1 MKEILLRLGNGSLAT
16 GFPSVNVE
24 LRGGQKNWQAITSLL
39 PAPELKTIYQEWLF
53 LYRAS
58 LHRTQQPVVQR
69 GVTFAATPT
78 NFSVQD
84 IYQITNNLTTA
95 LNSWLNQGDFY
106 TQIQAKLRTHLSA
119 DEHILIAIITDDLL
133 LWELPWHRWDFFK
146 SYDRCVECFSKS
158 EFQSNPPR
166 QLQPNGK
173 VDILAIW
180 GNAPELDLT
189 KDLAALR
196 QTHAR
201 VESRQPKSALAI
213 SDLLAKSQIDMLFFG
228 GHGETIELE
237 LDNEIQTLGM
247 IYLDKNT
254 SLSIDKIKTDLK
266 QAVDRGLQI
275 AIFNCCSGL
284 GLAAALADLNI
295 PYLIVM
301 RSQIPDQLAQNF
313 CRDLLKCYSE
323 SNVFATAFQYA
334 RERLKPATDRN
345 DEFESWLP
353 MLLHNPNSERVTWR
367 QLSRSKWQL
376 PLPKSFTQA
385 SYWLTQ
391 SPQIAIT
398 WIGISLLS
406 TGITIG
412 LKSLSPIQT
421 LESLIVDRLQAT
433 QANLITTT
441 NQLVVIDLSYRDTG
455 TEEGRIVP
463 NGEFISGESQLQEIS
478 KIPFAALGLDVKI
491 EHEASNSFLEKPNI
505 SRNCAE
511 ASPSMAYTAQINPD
525 CLALAWQVAKN
536 HPQIKN
542 PPKPQQSIV
551 LNPYLAAKIKQVNLS
566 DLDKLIDSNP
576 DFSKGKIIL
585 VGTVKD
591 QSSPVMLHA
600 IATSQ
605 ILSSIVDQQPL
616 TTPAGDAMGTIY
628 LLLWS
633 GLTGAAVFALGRF
646 GSANA
651 MRTLPITAGMTLLS
665 AGTGWFLF
673 ASGYLLPLLPT
684 VMVIGISSS
693 LISLIR
699 QSHD

>member
-1 MKEILLRLGNGSLAT
+1 MKEILLRLGNGSLT
-16 GFPSVNVE
+16 NGFPSVNVE
-24 LRGGQKNWQAITSLL
+24 LRGGQKNWQAVTSLW

-53 LYRAS
+53 LYKAS
-58 LHRTQQPVVQR
+58 LHRTKQPGVQR

-84 IYQITNNLTTA
+84 IYQITNNLTIA

-106 TQIQAKLRTHLSA
+106 TNIQAKLRTHLSA
-119 DEHILIAIITDDLL
+119 DEHISIVIITDDLL

-166 QLQPNGK
+166 HLQPNGK

-180 GNAPELDLT
+180 GHAPELDLT

-201 VESRQPKSALAI
+201 VQSHQPTSALGI
-213 SDLLAKSQIDMLFFG
+213 SDLLAQPQIDMLFFG

-284 GLAAALADLNI
+284 GLAAELADLNI
-295 PYLIVM
+295 PYLTVM

-313 CRDLLKCYSE
+313 CRDLLKCYSD
-323 SNVFATAFQYA
+323 NNAFITAFQYA
-334 RERLKPATDRN
+334 RERLKPSTERS

-353 MLLHNPNSERVTWR
+353 MLLHNPNSDRITWR
-367 QLSRSKWQL
+367 QLCQSKWQL
-376 PLPKSFTQA
+376 PLPKSFTKA
-385 SYWLTQ
+385 SHWLTQ
-391 SPQIAIT
+391 SPQLVLT
-398 WIGISLLS
+398 WIGISVLS

-412 LKSLSPIQT
+412 LKSLAPAQT
-421 LESLIVDRLQAT
+421 LESLVIDRFQAT
-433 QANLITTT
+433 QANSMTTT
-441 NQLVVIDLSYRDTG
+441 NQLVIIDLSYRDTG
-455 TEEGRIVP
+455 AQEGRIVP
-463 NGEFISGESQLQEIS
+463 NGEFISGESQLQELS
-478 KIPFAALGLDVKI
+478 QIPFAALGLDIKI

-511 ASPSMAYTAQINPD
+511 SSPSMVYTAQINPD
-525 CLALAWQVAKN
+525 CLALAWQVTKN
-536 HPQIKN
+536 HPQAKN
-542 PPKPQQSIV
+542 PLKPQQPII
-551 LNPYLAAKIKQVNLS
+551 LNPYLAAKIQQVNLS

-576 DFSKGKIIL
+576 TFSKDKIIL

-591 QSSPVMLHA
+591 QSSSVMLHA
-600 IATSQ
+600 TATAQ
-605 ILSSIVDQQPL
+605 ILSSIIDRQPL
-616 TTPAGDAMGTIY
+616 TIPVGDAMGTIY
-628 LLLWS
+628 ILLWS
-633 GLTGAAVFALGRF
+633 GLTGASVFALRR
-646 GSANA
+646 S
-651 MRTLPITAGMTLLS
+651 LPIMAGMTLLS
-665 AGTGWFLF
+665 AGTGWLLF
-673 ASGYLLPLLPT
+673 TSGYLLPLLPT
-684 VMVIGISSS
+684 VVVIGISSS

>member
-24 LRGGQKNWQAITSLL
+24 LRGGQKNWQAVTSLW

-58 LHRTQQPVVQR
+58 LHRSKQR

-84 IYQITNNLTTA
+84 IYQITNNLTTS

-106 TQIQAKLRTHLSA
+106 TNIQAKLRTQLSA
-119 DEHILIAIITDDLL
+119 DEHISIAIITDDLL

-180 GNAPELDLT
+180 GHAPELNLT
-189 KDLAALR
+189 KDLVALR

-201 VESRQPKSALAI
+201 VQSHQPTSALEI
-213 SDLLAKSQIDMLFFG
+213 SDLLAQPQIDMLFFG

-284 GLAAALADLNI
+284 GLAAELADLNI

-313 CRDLLKCYSE
+313 CRDLLKCYSD
-323 SNVFATAFQYA
+323 NNTFTTAFQYA
-334 RERLKPATDRN
+334 RERLKPATERS

-353 MLLHNPNSERVTWR
+353 MLLHNPNSDRITWR
-367 QLSRSKWQL
+367 QLCQSKWHL
-376 PLPKSFTQA
+376 PLPKSFTTA
-385 SYWLTQ
+385 SHWLTQ
-391 SPQIAIT
+391 SPQVALT

-412 LKSLSPIQT
+412 LKSLAPIQT
-421 LESLIVDRLQAT
+421 LESLVIDRFQAT
-433 QANLITTT
+433 QAKLITTT

-455 TEEGRIVP
+455 ADEGRIVP

-511 ASPSMAYTAQINPD
+511 SPPSMAYTAQLNPD
-525 CLALAWQVAKN
+525 CLALAWQVTKN
-536 HPQIKN
+536 HLQAKN

-566 DLDKLIDSNP
+566 DLDKLIDRNP
-576 DFSKGKIIL
+576 DFFKGKIIL

-591 QSSPVMLHA
+591 QSSSVMLHA
-600 IATSQ
+600 IATAQ
-605 ILSSIVDQQPL
+605 ILSSIVDRQPL
-616 TTPAGDAMGTIY
+616 TTPAGDSMGTIY
-628 LLLWS
+628 ILLWS
-633 GLTGAAVFALGRF
+633 GLTGASVFALRQL
-646 GSANA
+646 
-651 MRTLPITAGMTLLS
+651 LPIMAGMTLLS
-665 AGTGWFLF
+665 AGTGWLLF
-673 ASGYLLPLLPT
+673 TSGYLLPLLPT
-684 VMVIGISSS
+684 VVVIGISSS
-693 LISLIR
+693 LISLIQ

>member
-58 LHRTQQPVVQR
+58 LHRSKQR

-106 TQIQAKLRTHLSA
+106 TNIQAKLRTHLSA
-119 DEHILIAIITDDLL
+119 DEHISIAVITDDLL
-133 LWELPWHRWDFFK
+133 LWELPWHRWNFFK

-201 VESRQPKSALAI
+201 VKSHQPTSALEI
-213 SDLLAKSQIDMLFFG
+213 SDLLAQSQIDMLFFG

-323 SNVFATAFQYA
+323 SNVFTTAFQYA
-334 RERLKPATDRN
+334 RERLKPATERT

-353 MLLHNPNSERVTWR
+353 MLLHNPNSDRITWR
-367 QLSRSKWQL
+367 QLSQSKWHL
-376 PLPKSFTQA
+376 PLPKSFTTA
-385 SYWLTQ
+385 SHWLTQ
-391 SPQIAIT
+391 SPQVALT

-412 LKSLSPIQT
+412 IKSLAPIQT
-421 LESLIVDRLQAT
+421 LESLVIDQFQAT
-433 QANLITTT
+433 QAKLITTT

-455 TEEGRIVP
+455 ADEGRIVP

-511 ASPSMAYTAQINPD
+511 SPPSIAYTAQINPD
-525 CLALAWQVAKN
+525 CLALAWQVTKN
-536 HPQIKN
+536 HPQAKN

-591 QSSPVMLHA
+591 QSSSVILHA

-605 ILSSIVDQQPL
+605 ILSSIVDRQPL

-633 GLTGAAVFALGRF
+633 GLTGASVFALRR
-646 GSANA
+646 S
-651 MRTLPITAGMTLLS
+651 LPITAGMTLLS

-673 ASGYLLPLLPT
+673 TSGYLLPLLPT

>member
-1 MKEILLRLGNGSLAT
+1 MKEILLRLGNGSLVT

-24 LRGGQKNWQAITSLL
+24 LRGSQKNWQAITSLL

-58 LHRTQQPVVQR
+58 LHRTQQPCVQR

-95 LNSWLNQGDFY
+95 LNSWLNQDDFY
-106 TQIQAKLRTHLSA
+106 TNIQAKLRTHLSA

-146 SYDRCVECFSKS
+146 SYDRCVECFSRS

-166 QLQPNGK
+166 RLQPNGK

-180 GNAPELDLT
+180 GHAPELDLT

-201 VESRQPKSALAI
+201 VQSHQPTSALEI
-213 SDLLAKSQIDMLFFG
+213 SNLLAQTQIDIMFFG

-237 LDNEIQTLGM
+237 LGKKIQTLGM

-284 GLAAALADLNI
+284 GLAVALADMNI

-323 SNVFATAFQYA
+323 SNVFTTAFQYA
-334 RERLKPATDRN
+334 RERLKPATERT

-353 MLLHNPNSERVTWR
+353 MLLHNPNSDRITWR
-367 QLSRSKWQL
+367 QLSQSKWHL
-376 PLPKSFTQA
+376 LLPKSFTTA
-385 SYWLTQ
+385 SHWLTQ
-391 SPQIAIT
+391 SPQLVLT
-398 WIGISLLS
+398 WIGISVLS

-412 LKSLSPIQT
+412 LKSLAPIQT
-421 LESLIVDRLQAT
+421 LESLVIDRFQFA
-433 QANLITTT
+433 QANRITTT
-441 NQLVVIDLSYRDTG
+441 NQLVVIDLSHRDNG
-455 TEEGRIVP
+455 AEDGRIVP
-463 NGEFISGESQLQEIS
+463 NGEFISGESQLQELAE
-478 KIPFAALGLDVKI
+478 IPFAALGLDVNI
-491 EHEASNSFLEKPNI
+491 EYEASNSFLEKPNI

-511 ASPSMAYTAQINPD
+511 SPLTMTYIAQINPD
-525 CLALAWQVAKN
+525 CLALAWQVTKN
-536 HPQIKN
+536 HPQAKN
-542 PPKPQQSIV
+542 RPKPQQSIV

-566 DLDKLIDSNP
+566 DLNKLIDSNP
-576 DFSKGKIIL
+576 DFSKDKIIL

-591 QSSPVMLHA
+591 QSSSVMLQA

-605 ILSSIVDQQPL
+605 ILSSIVDNQPL
-616 TTPAGDAMGTIY
+616 TTPVGDSMGTIY
-628 LLLWS
+628 VLLWS
-633 GLTGAAVFALGRF
+633 GLTGAAVFALR
-646 GSANA
+646 
-651 MRTLPITAGMTLLS
+651 RLLPITVGMTLLS
-665 AGTGWFLF
+665 AGTGWLLF
-673 ASGYLLPLLPT
+673 TSGYLLPLLPT
-684 VMVIGISSS
+684 VVVVGISSS